1 MQHNNPTSLRPVLID
16 KIRQSGHQP
25 ANQKLLNEI
34 ERLQHD
40 TGDDNEPLL
49 QIRPANQWLA
59 LQREQPRTKMLFGS
73 FWLEG
78 ELCILFADTNMGKSI
93 LAVQLGDSMS
103 KHQPINGFELHIPAC
118 PVLYVDF
125 ELSTR
130 QFEARYT
137 DSNGT
142 PYNFDNQ
149 FYRAEVDLQAQK
161 PHRFATYIDFV
172 GHTLHRAVKQTGAQ
186 VLIIDNI
193 TCLGGSAEQSGP
205 ALAMMRQL
213 KLLKT
218 RHQLS
223 ILVLAHTPKRAGAR
237 PVTRNDLGGSKM
249 LINFADSAFA
259 MAPSGTQLNCRYLKQ
274 VKQRGGTETYGA
286 DNVCVFKL
294 NRSGSFLNFE
304 LLGTAPEHEH
314 IRTPDRHDR
323 ERLIQQVISLKSQG
337 HTQRHIANH
346 LRLSLGK
353 VNKLIAEGEAGGGA
367 TS

>member
-1 MQHNNPTSLRPVLID
+1 
-16 KIRQSGHQP
+16 
-25 ANQKLLNEI
+25 
-34 ERLQHD
+34 
-40 TGDDNEPLL
+40 
-49 QIRPANQWLA
+49 
-59 LQREQPRTKMLFGS
+59 MLFGN
-73 FWLEG
+73 FWLQG

-93 LAVQLGDSMS
+93 LAVQLGNSIS
-103 KHQPINGFELHIPAC
+103 KHQPINGFELDIPAS

-125 ELSTR
+125 ELSTQ

-137 DSNGT
+137 DASGT
-142 PYNFDNQ
+142 PYHFNDQ

-161 PHRFATYIDFV
+161 PGHFATFIDFV
-172 GHTLHRAVKQTGAQ
+172 GHTLHRAVNQTGAR

-223 ILVLAHTPKRAGAR
+223 ILVLAHTPKRAGGK

-259 MAPSGTQLNCRYLKQ
+259 MAPSGTRPNCRYLKQ
-274 VKQRGGTETYGA
+274 VKQRGGTEAYGA
-286 DNVCVFKL
+286 GNVCVFSL
-294 NRSGSFLNFE
+294 NRSGSFLSFD

-337 HTQRHIANH
+337 HTQRHIANQ

-353 VNKLIAEGEAGGGA
+353 VNKLIAEGEAGGN
-367 TS
+367 